1 MNPLSHPHPPDYLD
15 KRKVSQSFDRAAPVY
30 EEWASLQKMVGDEL
44 VERLEWVK
52 MKPRQIVDVGAGTG
66 NLSRALSHNYKSAD
80 IYIVDISEKM
90 IIEARKK
97 ASKWFSKQHFVCA
110 DAAQLP
116 FIDDSVDL
124 LISNLMLQWCNDI
137 AAVFAEFARV
147 LKPDGALFFS
157 TLGPDTLKELRQ
169 SWASVDN
176 GNHVNKFIDMHDY
189 GDALL
194 RAGLINPVMDVDRLE
209 FTYPDVKQLMKTLKQ
224 IGAHNITAG
233 RSRSLTGKGKFQA
246 MLAAYEKYRSAEGLL
261 PATYEVVYGHAL
273 GKRKIEPVS
282 EAASVA
288 VPVKWEK

>member
-1 MNPLSHPHPPDYLD
+1 MNSLPPNYLD
-15 KRKVSQSFDRAAPVY
+15 KCKVSQSFDRAALAY
-30 EEWASLQKMVGDEL
+30 EESASLQKMVGDDL
-44 VERLEWVK
+44 LERLEWVK
-52 MKPRQIVDVGAGTG
+52 LQPRQIVDVGAGTG
-66 NLSRALSHNYKSAD
+66 RISRALSRNYKQAD

-90 IIEARKK
+90 IIEASKK
-97 ASKWFSKQHFVCA
+97 APKWFSKQHLVCA

-116 FIDDSVDL
+116 FVDNSVDL

-137 AAVFAEFARV
+137 ATVFAEFARV

-176 GNHVNKFIDMHDY
+176 DNHVNQFLDMHDY

-209 FTYPDVKQLMKTLKQ
+209 FTYPDVKQLMKALKQ

-233 RSRSLTGKGKFQA
+233 RSRSLTGKKKFQS
-246 MLAAYEKYRSAEGLL
+246 MLAAYEKYRSLEGFL

-273 GKRKIEPVS
+273 GKRKIEVS
-282 EAASVA
+282 DAKPAAI
-288 VPVKWEK
+288 PINFKG

>member
-1 MNPLSHPHPPDYLD
+1 MNSVPPNYLD

-30 EEWASLQKMVGDEL
+30 EQWASLQKMVGDDL
-44 VERLEWVK
+44 LERLEWVK
-52 MKPRQIVDVGAGTG
+52 LTPRHIVDVGAGTG
-66 NLSRALSHNYKSAD
+66 SISRALSHNYKQAE
-80 IYIVDISEKM
+80 IYLVDISEKM
-90 IIEARKK
+90 IIEASKK
-97 ASKWFSKQHFVCA
+97 APRWFSKQHFVCA

-137 AAVFAEFARV
+137 PTVFAEFARV

-157 TLGPDTLKELRQ
+157 TLGPDTLTELRQ

-176 GNHVNKFIDMHDY
+176 GNHVNQFLDMHDY

-209 FTYPDVKQLMKTLKQ
+209 FTYPDVKRLMKTLKQ

-246 MLAAYEKYRSAEGLL
+246 MLAAYEQYRSPEGLL
-261 PATYEVVYGHAL
+261 PATYEVVHGHAL
-273 GKRKIEPVS
+273 GKRKIEPIS
-282 EAASVA
+282 DATPVA
-288 VPVKWEK
+288 VPVKLLHGQP

>member
-1 MNPLSHPHPPDYLD
+1 MNPLPPNYLD
-15 KRKVSQSFDRAAPVY
+15 KRQVSQSFDRAALAY
-30 EEWASLQKMVGDEL
+30 EEWASLQKMVGDDL
-44 VERLEWVK
+44 LERLEWVK
-52 MKPRQIVDVGAGTG
+52 LTPRQIVDVGAGTG
-66 NLSRALSHNYKSAD
+66 RLSRALSQHYKKAD

-90 IIEARKK
+90 IIAASKK
-97 ASKWFSKQHFVCA
+97 APRWFSKQHFVCA

-137 AAVFAEFARV
+137 PAVFAEFARV

-176 GNHVNKFIDMHDY
+176 GSHVNHFLDMHDY

-194 RAGLINPVMDVDRLE
+194 RAGLINPVMDVDRLQ
-209 FTYPDVKQLMKTLKQ
+209 FTYTDVKQLMKTLKQ

-246 MLAAYEKYRSAEGLL
+246 MLAAYEKYRSPEGLL
-261 PATYEVVYGHAL
+261 PATYEVVYGHTL
-273 GKRKIEPVS
+273 GKRKIEP
-282 EAASVA
+282 ASDAPPAA
-288 VPVKWEK
+288 VPIKWKNKS